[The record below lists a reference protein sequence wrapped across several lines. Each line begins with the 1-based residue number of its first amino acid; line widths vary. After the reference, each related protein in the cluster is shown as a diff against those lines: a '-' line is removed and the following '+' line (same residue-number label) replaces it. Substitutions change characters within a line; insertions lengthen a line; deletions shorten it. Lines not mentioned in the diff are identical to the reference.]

1 MEGEKVIEA
10 FISAYGYSP
19 TLVSRAPG
27 RVNLIGEH
35 TDYNEGFVLPI
46 AINRAIFC
54 AGAVRQDQL
63 VRVRSLNFPGEARF
77 TLEDLE
83 HNSPLEGFARYI
95 QGIFWVLLEAGYP
108 LRGADLYI
116 GGDVPVGSGLSSS
129 AALEVAVAFALQSLF
144 DLDIEGAQL
153 ALLCQKAENQYVGVK
168 CGIMDQFISRLAQ
181 ANYALLID
189 CRTLQWDAVPFPS
202 EKVQIIIM
210 DTGKR
215 RGLLDSEYNRRRE
228 ECERAVKALQT
239 EYPQIRALRDATL
252 EQLERLA
259 DHLPSAVFRRAR
271 HVISENDR
279 TLATSALLRLGDLQ
293 LVGQRMNA
301 SHESLRSDYEVSCS
315 ELDIMVEEA
324 RAIPG
329 VLGARMTGA
338 GFGGCAIALAEET
351 AVPEI
356 LEKVPARYS
365 ARTGLKPTFYVT
377 RAEAGA
383 KVFYLEKNP

>member
-1 MEGEKVIEA
+1 MEGEKVVEA

-27 RVNLIGEH
+27 RINLIGEH

-63 VRVRSLNFPGEARF
+63 VRARSLNFPGEALF
-77 TLEDLE
+77 SLEDLE
-83 HNSPLEGFARYI
+83 HNPQEGFTRYV
-95 QGIFWVLLEAGYP
+95 QGVFWVLLRAGYP
-108 LRGADLYI
+108 LGGADLYI

-129 AALEVAVAFALQSLF
+129 AALEVAVALALQSLF
-144 DLDIEGAQL
+144 HLDIEGAQL
-153 ALLCQKAENQYVGVK
+153 ALLCQKAENQYVGVQ

-189 CRTLQWDAVPFPS
+189 CRTLQWDPVPFPS
-202 EKVQIIIM
+202 EKVQMVIM

-215 RGLLDSEYNRRRE
+215 RGLVDSEYNRRRE
-228 ECERAVKALQT
+228 ECERAVKALQAQ
-239 EYPQIRALRDATL
+239 YPQIRALRDATL
-252 EQLERLA
+252 EQLTHLA
-259 DHLPSAVFRRAR
+259 DRLPSAIFRRAR
-271 HVISENDR
+271 HVISENER

-324 RAIPG
+324 RAVPG

-338 GFGGCAIALAEET
+338 GFGGCAIALAEER

-383 KVFYLEKNP
+383 EVFCLGKNP